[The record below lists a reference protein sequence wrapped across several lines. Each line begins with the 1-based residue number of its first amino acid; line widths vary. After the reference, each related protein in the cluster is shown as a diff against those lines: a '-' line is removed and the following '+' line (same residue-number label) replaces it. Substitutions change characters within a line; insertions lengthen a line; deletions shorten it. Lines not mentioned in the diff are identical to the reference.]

1 MDITLHSTA
10 MAVEYLGIGILL
22 LSTLIGLGLFARD
35 LLQTQQL
42 EPAYYAL
49 RQQLGRG
56 ILLSLEFL
64 IISDIIYT
72 IAIELTLDN
81 LLNLGLVVL
90 IRTFLSF
97 TMELELTGRWPW
109 QKERIHKVSIQNK
122 IKTMPSD
129 EYPNKFY
136 LKLFKQ

>member
-1 MDITLHSTA
+1 MDISLHSIA

-35 LLQTQQL
+35 LLQTRQL
-42 EPAYYAL
+42 EPAYHAL

-109 QKERIHKVSIQNK
+109 QKESN
-122 IKTMPSD
+122 T
-129 EYPNKFY
+129 
-136 LKLFKQ
+136 

>member
-1 MDITLHSTA
+1 MDITLHSIA

-35 LLQTQQL
+35 LLQSHQL
-42 EPAYYAL
+42 EPAYHAL

-81 LLNLGLVVL
+81 LIKLGLVVL

-97 TMELELTGRWPW
+97 TMELELSGHWPW
-109 QKERIHKVSIQNK
+109 QKGNQIPSIDPEGK
-122 IKTMPSD
+122 SSKA
-129 EYPNKFY
+129 
-136 LKLFKQ
+136 

>member
-1 MDITLHSTA
+1 MDITLHGIAT
-10 MAVEYLGIGILL
+10 AVEYLGIAILL
-22 LSTLIGLGLFARD
+22 LSTLLGMGLFARD
-35 LLQTQQL
+35 LLQTRQL
-42 EPAYYAL
+42 EPAYHAL

-81 LLNLGLVVL
+81 LLKLSLVVL

-97 TMELELTGRWPW
+97 TMELELSGRWPW
-109 QKERIHKVSIQNK
+109 QKGAK
-122 IKTMPSD
+122 D
-129 EYPNKFY
+129 
-136 LKLFKQ
+136 